1 MTIGIPHEDI
11 PQEQESLL
19 RSQLQNRLYHNI
31 RRLPIDLQA
40 QMAKKLRTADP
51 EKVKEVQLRR
61 RIKQIME
68 STDMDQK
75 ALESMRAVTKL
86 NEKTLYGSI
95 QGKGKR
101 SPTVSPEPVKT
112 YKLLNS
118 TTMTETAGQR
128 HTYWD
133 ELRARR

>member
-1 MTIGIPHEDI
+1 MTMGTPHEDI

-51 EKVKEVQLRR
+51 EKVKEIQLRR

-68 STDMDQK
+68 STDMD
-75 ALESMRAVTKL
+75 
-86 NEKTLYGSI
+86 
-95 QGKGKR
+95 
-101 SPTVSPEPVKT
+101 
-112 YKLLNS
+112 
-118 TTMTETAGQR
+118 
-128 HTYWD
+128 
-133 ELRARR
+133 